1 MCILHL
7 SDTHNL
13 HHELQKLPPADIII
27 HSDDISMA
35 GTGKEVMDFINWFTA
50 LDYKYKIFIA
60 GNHDYCL
67 EGKQQDVIQ
76 SFLPDNC
83 YYLYNSGVTIRG
95 VNFWGVPFFF
105 SDEVS
110 GSYKQSIVQ
119 IPKETNVLITHRP
132 PFGILD
138 RANTITYGC
147 PDLLQKV
154 LEINPRYHLFGHI
167 HDAYG
172 IQETGDTTFVNAA
185 LVDEGYRLLN
195 KPFVFEI

>member
-1 MCILHL
+1 MRILHI

-13 HHELQKLPPADIII
+13 HQNLQKLPPADIII
-27 HSDDISMA
+27 HSGDMSMA

-50 LDYKYKIFIA
+50 LKYKYKIFIA

-67 EGKQQDVIQ
+67 EGKQQGVIQ

-83 YYLYNSGVTIRG
+83 YYLYNSGVTIGG

-119 IPKETNVLITHRP
+119 IPKDTNILITHRP

-138 RANTITYGC
+138 RANNITYGC
-147 PDLLQKV
+147 LDLLQKV
-154 LEINPRYHLFGHI
+154 LEIKPRYHLFGHI

-172 IQETGDTTFVNAA
+172 IQETRGTTFVNAA

-195 KPFVFEI
+195 KPLVFEI